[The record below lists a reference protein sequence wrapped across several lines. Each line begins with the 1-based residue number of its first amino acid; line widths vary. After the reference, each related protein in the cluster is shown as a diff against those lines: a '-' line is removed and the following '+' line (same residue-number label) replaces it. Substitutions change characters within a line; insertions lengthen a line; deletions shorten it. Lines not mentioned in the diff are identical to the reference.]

1 MLLSLQTPAERPQNI
16 FVEFKDGR
24 ELPVEKIY
32 YIGGKSKT
40 FKVLISDE
48 NKAKDDALI
57 EDLKHD
63 YKILQEEEKDAQR
76 EINRLEEELEKRSG
90 KHEEYLQK
98 IDNALET
105 AELDL
110 KIETSARH
118 CYDRIAELA
127 EKIAAKFDSMEEER
141 ESFKEKIRLLEVEN
155 KALAWNIEQ
164 LTAKQP

>member
-32 YIGGKSKT
+32 YIGGKSQT

-76 EINRLEEELEKRSG
+76 EIERWERECLNSDE
-90 KHEEYLQK
+90 KHEKELNEIENAIEDLELQLG
-98 IDNALET
+98 IQ
-105 AELDL
+105 
-110 KIETSARH
+110 TSARSIKG
-118 CYDRIAELA
+118 RIEELT
-127 EKIAAKFDSMEEER
+127 KK
-141 ESFKEKIRLLEVEN
+141 LLTN
-155 KALAWNIEQ
+155 
-164 LTAKQP
+164 